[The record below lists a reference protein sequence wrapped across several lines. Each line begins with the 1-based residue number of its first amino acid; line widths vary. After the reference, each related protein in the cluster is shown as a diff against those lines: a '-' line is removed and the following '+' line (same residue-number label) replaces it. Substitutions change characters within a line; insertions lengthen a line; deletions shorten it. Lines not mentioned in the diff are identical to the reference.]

1 MLVLIH
7 YENYML
13 PSFKLQIK
21 IMKHNYSYRGNG
33 LIRLLFKHLFLYI
46 PQRRVKS
53 SHTMLDSAL
62 KMLKIYLYILCAK
75 GTLSSVYE
83 WCWSNWI
90 SWCLPYWWHPVSAG
104 VLPSASGHLVDSCSV
119 IRHCVFG
126 ARNPNP
132 TDDPTSSSW
141 YPEVYGRHQNRNGHQ
156 KTGRKMEC
164 IWSQILINKGFF

>member
-1 MLVLIH
+1 MQIH
-7 YENYML
+7 HENYML

-21 IMKHNYSYRGNG
+21 IMKHTYSNWVNS
-33 LIRLLFKHLFLYI
+33 LIRLLFKHLFLYMFLNI
-46 PQRRVKS
+46 KS
-53 SHTMLDSAL
+53 NANHRLLDSAL
-62 KMLKIYLYILCAK
+62 NMLKIYLYILCAK
-75 GTLSSVYE
+75 GTLSWVSD
-83 WCWSNWI
+83 WCWSNGI
-90 SWCLPYWWHPVSAG
+90 SWCLPYQWHPVSAG